1 ILNRVYISYII
12 SVTLPSET
20 LSIEPQTTDDL
31 NTTEPEYDNI
41 FKISPNIDEGQD
53 TEITQTSSFPK
64 ILKKMNTSNFKMRS
78 KLPNISPIE
87 KAISKLD
94 SIAKECVVK
103 EDDEFET
110 FGKHVANQL
119 RKIPLERALILQN
132 DIQGLLTRARLH
144 CLSNSQT
151 VSRSSTPSSTLLHS
165 NSTWDY
171 SSDTCSTQQPTIHVN
186 NIGGIQNSCEADI
199 LTQAWTTI

>member
-1 ILNRVYISYII
+1 
-12 SVTLPSET
+12 LPSET

-31 NTTEPEYDNI
+31 NTTEPEHDDI

-64 ILKKMNTSNFKMRS
+64 TLKKMKTSNFKMRS

-110 FGKHVANQL
+110 FGKHVANQM

-132 DIQGLLTRARLH
+132 DIQGLLTRVRLH

-151 VSRSSTPSSTLLHS
+151 VLRSSTQSSTLLHS
-165 NSTWDY
+165 NSIWDY

-186 NIGGIQNSCEADI
+186 NIEEIQNSCEADI
-199 LTQAWTTI
+199 LTQAWTTVNMSDFNN

>member
-1 ILNRVYISYII
+1 M
-12 SVTLPSET
+12 PSET

-31 NTTEPEYDNI
+31 NTTEPEHDDI

-64 ILKKMNTSNFKMRS
+64 TLKKMNTSNFKMRS

-87 KAISKLD
+87 KTISKLD
-94 SIAKECVVK
+94 STAKECVVK

-132 DIQGLLTRARLH
+132 DII
-144 CLSNSQT
+144 NY
-151 VSRSSTPSSTLLHS
+151 
-165 NSTWDY
+165 Y
-171 SSDTCSTQQPTIHVN
+171 SY
-186 NIGGIQNSCEADI
+186 
-199 LTQAWTTI
+199 